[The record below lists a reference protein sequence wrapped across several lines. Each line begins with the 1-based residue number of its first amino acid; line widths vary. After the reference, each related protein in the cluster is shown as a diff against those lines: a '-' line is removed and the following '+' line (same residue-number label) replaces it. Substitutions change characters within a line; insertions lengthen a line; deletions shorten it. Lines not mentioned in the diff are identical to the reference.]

1 MSWHILPPGPEL
13 FCVCPPWRLLGVG
26 NPVFSFPFHQGVG
39 RAARQPALPTL
50 SPSHPGE
57 DWEAE
62 IPEDGCPNNQRG
74 ASGQLGALPTGPKA
88 PPSSAGSSRGRAGLR
103 RCQVHGESGAVD
115 LAMEQYSFSR
125 ITPDSSGSFQ
135 SRATT
140 PGIFNLVVCNNK
152 CTDCSLR
159 KNGLL
164 ELALPEK
171 VPEA

>member
-1 MSWHILPPGPEL
+1 MSWHIPPSGL
-13 FCVCPPWRLLGVG
+13 SCFVCCPPWRLLGVG

-74 ASGQLGALPTGPKA
+74 TSGQLGALPTGPKA
-88 PPSSAGSSRGRAGLR
+88 PPSSTGSSQGRAGLR
-103 RCQVHGESGAVD
+103 EGARSMGNQVLLIWPWSK
-115 LAMEQYSFSR
+115 YPFSR
-125 ITPDSSGSFQ
+125 ITPGASESLSS
-135 SRATT
+135 T
-140 PGIFNLVVCNNK
+140 PGVFNLVVCNNK
-152 CTDCSLR
+152 HTDCSPR